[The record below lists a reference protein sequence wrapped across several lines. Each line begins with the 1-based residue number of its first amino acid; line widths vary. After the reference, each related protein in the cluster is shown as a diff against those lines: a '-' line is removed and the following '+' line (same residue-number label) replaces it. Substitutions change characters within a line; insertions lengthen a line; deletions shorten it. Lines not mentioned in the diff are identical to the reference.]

1 MGGSSGIYR
10 ANWNLQNDG
19 AGTVRS
25 AIQTMEAQLADLD
38 KAAAGLMGTWSSS
51 AQAAYES
58 RHRTWTNASD
68 NIKSGLIALSSGL
81 GDSAGISEGAEMQ
94 ALRTVQA

>member
-1 MGGSSGIYR
+1 MANDGMYR

-19 AGTVRS
+19 AGTVKS
-25 AIQTMEAQLADLD
+25 AISTMEAELSNLD
-38 KAAAGLMGTWSSS
+38 TAARALMGVWSSS

-58 RHRTWTNASD
+58 RHATWTSASD
-68 NIKSGLIALSSGL
+68 NIKSGLLALTSGL
-81 GDSAGISEGAEMQ
+81 GDSAGISEGAENQ